1 MSRPRSLSTG
11 GHNNIGGDT
20 SSIKYDNNSVQKQT
34 NNPNRYKTELCR
46 PYQEYGHCRYGD
58 KCQFAHGRQDMRVPL
73 RHPRYKTE
81 FCRTFHSQGYCP
93 YGARC
98 HFVHSTVEA
107 RPMLP
112 LGGNGLKIMN
122 SSSSQTSSFIPF
134 TKPPL
139 SPSQDSGISSPEGT
153 PSSFLSTPIF
163 EYPSSSDNSSDEFD
177 TDYREPQS
185 LLPPNDLMG
194 DWDSMSTD
202 SFSPSK
208 APSVSADILNDLTEK
223 FSTTSL
229 DDLVTSRSRLPV
241 FNQLNSFSDPF
252 LSN

>member
-1 MSRPRSLSTG
+1 MSQRPRSLSTG
-11 GHNNIGGDT
+11 THGED
-20 SSIKYDNNSVQKQT
+20 KYNKTDCIVQKQH

-46 PYQEYGHCRYGD
+46 PFQEYGHCRYSD
-58 KCQFAHGRQDMRVPL
+58 KCQFAHGKQDLRIPV
-73 RHPRYKTE
+73 RHPKYKTE

-112 LGGNGLKIMN
+112 LGNGLRIMN
-122 SSSSQTSSFIPF
+122 SSQTSFVPF

-153 PSSFLSTPIF
+153 PSSFFGTPVF
-163 EYPSSSDNSSDEFD
+163 EYPSSSDSSSDEFD
-177 TDYREPQS
+177 TDCREPS
-185 LLPPNDLMG
+185 SILPPNDSVG

-202 SFSPSK
+202 SFSPIK
-208 APSVSADILNDLTEK
+208 APSISADVLDDITEK

-229 DDLVTSRSRLPV
+229 DDLITPRSRLPI
-241 FNQLNSFSDPF
+241 FNQLNSFSDTF